1 MKQKKIWLVS
11 PFSPAEG
18 AGVGGVKTHTEL
30 LASLLRA
37 EGFELT
43 ALIPAGAAGPWGAA
57 PGVELVNSEGEP
69 YTRGW
74 QKALGEKAGE
84 LLSSGRPAAIIS
96 EGYMAAGLQDL
107 AKEQGIPL
115 AAFVHNFHLVHFFNK
130 SREIVGART
139 LARYLLLSVP
149 QLAVRLLSSELPFF
163 RACGAL
169 LPVSGFNSSLL
180 ARAYRIPEA
189 AIQPFYNWVE
199 ESYFSA
205 HGEARRAV
213 RAELGLREEEVVV
226 LMAGSAWAPKGFRE
240 GLLAFER
247 AAAAGIQMKVVIAG
261 IGADASFAARHIRN
275 AAALSRIVPL
285 GPVPRNRLAQ
295 LYKAADIFLQPS
307 RLSEGCSYTMIEAL
321 ASGLPLITTDVGGN
335 PEIPHGAAEI
345 SPPDPASLATA
356 LEKLAANPALRKTMG
371 AEARAVARRYF
382 SEAAAGEQ
390 LRGLLERLKLR

>member
-11 PFSPAEG
+11 PFSPAVG

-30 LASLLRA
+30 LTSLLRA

-43 ALIPAGAAGPWGAA
+43 ALIPVGAAGPGGAV
-57 PGVELVNSEGEP
+57 PGVELVKSDGEP

-74 QKALGEKAGE
+74 QTALRKKAGE

-96 EGYMAAGLQDL
+96 EGYMAAGLQAL

-163 RACGAL
+163 RACAAL

-180 ARAYRIPEA
+180 AKAYRVPETS
-189 AIQPFYNWVE
+189 ILTFYNWIE
-199 ESYFSA
+199 ESYFS
-205 HGEARRAV
+205 GSVETRKAV
-213 RAELGLREEEVVV
+213 RAELGIRDEEVVV
-226 LMAGSAWAPKGFRE
+226 LMAGSTWAPKGFRE
-240 GLLAFER
+240 GLQAFER
-247 AAAAGIQMKVVIAG
+247 AAADGIQTKLVMAG
-261 IGADASFAARHIRN
+261 IGADASFAARHIRSSE
-275 AAALSRIVPL
+275 ALSRIVPL

-295 LYKAADIFLQPS
+295 LYQAADIFLQPS

-345 SPPDPASLATA
+345 SPPDPGRLGTA
-356 LEKLAANPALRKTMG
+356 LEKLASSPARRETLG
-371 AEARAVARRYF
+371 AKARAVARRYY
-382 SEAAAGEQ
+382 SEDAARERM
-390 LRGLLERLKLR
+390 RGLLERLKLR